1 MSSRWRCPEIGLR
14 SRVAIAVFGCL
25 LLAVCAAP
33 SAPTRWVKTG
43 ADDAVVARELG
54 DCRRQANA
62 AMANEQGINQDIS
75 STLGGN
81 WERGSTLGIESN
93 SLNRQAAGVGRQTLD
108 NCMLAKGFVKTS

>member
-1 MSSRWRCPEIGLR
+1 MKGRLRRPEIGLR
-14 SRVAIAVFGCL
+14 SRVAISVFGCL
-25 LLAVCAAP
+25 LLAVCTAP
-33 SAPTRWVKTG
+33 AAPTRWVKTG
-43 ADDAVVARELG
+43 ANDAAVTRELA

-62 AMANEQGINQDIS
+62 AMANEEGINQDIA